1 MNSMFF
7 ASGPAI
13 KKNNKVS
20 PFDTVDLI
28 YLFCEIL
35 KIEPPAGI
43 SGNRQNILPIVELQ
57 SESIEISALLVARK
71 YS

>member
-1 MNSMFF
+1 MFF